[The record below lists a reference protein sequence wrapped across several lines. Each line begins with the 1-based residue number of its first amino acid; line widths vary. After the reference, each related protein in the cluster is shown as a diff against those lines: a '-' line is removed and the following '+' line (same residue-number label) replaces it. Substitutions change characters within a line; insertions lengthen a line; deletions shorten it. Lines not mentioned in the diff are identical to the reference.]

1 MKLAPSFTIAL
12 ALALAMLPGCGAS
25 LSGLCEDKCD
35 CTGSCSERDEVECV
49 DALEDA
55 ERSAEYDGCQ
65 DQFDEA
71 ISCID
76 DEFVCD
82 GRDVAIAGCNTV
94 IENLRECA
102 GLPVSGAVVAQF
114 F

>member
-12 ALALAMLPGCGAS
+12 ALAMLPGCGPS

-35 CTGSCSERDEVECV
+35 CTGSCSDNDEADCV
-49 DALEDA
+49 DFLEDA
-55 ERSAEYDGCQ
+55 ERSAEYEGCE

-82 GRDVAIAGCNTV
+82 GRDVDVSGCSRPL
-94 IENLRECA
+94 ENLSRCA
-102 GLPVSGAVVAQF
+102 GVDVAAAVRAQF